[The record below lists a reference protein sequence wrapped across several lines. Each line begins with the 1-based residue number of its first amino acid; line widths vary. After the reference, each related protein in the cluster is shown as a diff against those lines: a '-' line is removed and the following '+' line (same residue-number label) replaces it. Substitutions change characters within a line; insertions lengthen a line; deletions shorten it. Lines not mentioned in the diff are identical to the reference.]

1 LVKIGNIGLVECP
14 LFLAPMED
22 ITDSPFRTI
31 CKGFGVDVLI
41 TEFVSSE
48 GLVHDAA
55 KSKMKM
61 TFQEEERPLG
71 IQIFGHSIDSMQR
84 ATEMAEAMNP
94 DFIDINFGCPV
105 RKVVMK
111 GGGAA
116 LLNDLPKMIRMTE
129 TVVKSTKLP
138 VTVKTRLGWDEKNKN
153 ILEITER
160 LQDAGIQAISIHGRT
175 RSQLYGGIADWT
187 LIGEVKNNQ
196 RIHIPVIGNGDVT
209 SAIGAKE
216 KRNRYGVDGIMIG
229 RAATGNPWL
238 FREIKAYLEKA
249 ELIDPPGIAE
259 RIEITKTHL
268 KKSIDYKGEIST
280 LFEMRK
286 FYSGYFKGIPDFKKY
301 RMRLV
306 TAPTIEEIYSILG
319 EIS

>member
-1 LVKIGNIGLVECP
+1 
-14 LFLAPMED
+14 MED
-22 ITDSPFRTI
+22 ITDSPFRSV
-31 CKGFGVDVLI
+31 CKGFGADVLI

-48 GLVHDAA
+48 GLVREAG

-61 TFQEEERPLG
+61 TFKEEERPLG
-71 IQIFGHSIDSMQR
+71 IQIFGHSIESMQR

-116 LLNDLPKMIRMTE
+116 LLNDLPKMTRMTE
-129 TVVKSTKLP
+129 TVVRSTKWP
-138 VTVKTRLGWDEKNKN
+138 VTVKTRLGWDEKTKN

-160 LQDAGIQAISIHGRT
+160 LQDTGIQAITIHGRT
-175 RSQLYGGIADWT
+175 RGQLYGGTADWT
-187 LIGEVKNNQ
+187 LIGEVKNNP

-209 SAIGAKE
+209 SAIVAKE
-216 KRNRYGVDGIMIG
+216 KTDRYGVDGIMVG
-229 RAATGNPWL
+229 RAAIGNPWI
-238 FREIKAYLEKA
+238 FREIKAYLENG
-249 ELIDPPGIAE
+249 ELIDPPGIPE

-268 KKSIDYKGEIST
+268 KRSIEYKGEMRT
-280 LFEMRK
+280 LFELRK

-306 TAPTIEEIYSILG
+306 TAMNIEEINGILA
-319 EIS
+319 EIEKSLSF

>member
-1 LVKIGNIGLVECP
+1 LVKIGNIDLGEFP

-22 ITDSPFRTI
+22 ITDSPFRNI
-31 CKGFGVDVLI
+31 CKGFGADVLI

-48 GLVHDAA
+48 GLVHDAE

-153 ILEITER
+153 ILEISER
-160 LQDAGIQAISIHGRT
+160 LQDKGIQAITIHGRT
-175 RSQLYGGIADWT
+175 RSQLYGGTADWS
-187 LIGEVKNNQ
+187 LIGEVKNNP

-209 SAIGAKE
+209 SAIVAKE
-216 KRNRYGVDGIMIG
+216 KRDRYGLDGIMIG

-238 FREIKAYLEKA
+238 FREIKAYLERGK
-249 ELIDPPGIAE
+249 LIDPPGIFE

-268 KKSIDYKGEIST
+268 RKSIEYKGATRT

-306 TAPTIEEIYSILG
+306 TALSIEEVYSILN
-319 EIS
+319 EIV